1 MQSIAVVIFARSGL
15 ECDLMA
21 GMAEM
26 VDNKI
31 LAARFYTPQ
40 SVRSHVVL
48 DRIGVRGLV
57 RDVEIGV
64 FQEEK
69 GRTQRVRFSVEVS
82 IFPAPRRGT
91 DDIEDAVSYDYII
104 EAIGRVTSQGHI
116 HLLETLAERVA
127 EQCLADRRAAKV
139 HILVEKLDRLEGS
152 ASLCVEIERQQP
164 AAFEENVYALPWA
177 YGQDRDKTP
186 PEDAG

>member
-1 MQSIAVVIFARSGL
+1 
-15 ECDLMA
+15 
-21 GMAEM
+21 M

-40 SVRSHVVL
+40 MARSHVVL
-48 DRIGVRGLV
+48 DKIGVRGLT

-82 IFPAPRRGT
+82 IFPAPRTGS
-91 DDIEDAVSYDYII
+91 DDIEDAVSYDYIVD
-104 EAIGRVTSQGHI
+104 AITKITSQGHI
-116 HLLETLAERVA
+116 HLLETLAERLA
-127 EQCLADRRAAKV
+127 DECLVDRRAAKV
-139 HILVEKLDRLEGS
+139 HILVEKLDRLDGG

-164 AAFEENVYALPWA
+164 APFEANVYALPWA
-177 YGQDRDKTP
+177 YGPPREKTP
-186 PEDAG
+186 SEDAG